1 MRLSRFQPRTGWQ
14 MARHTQTKR
23 EQQEDQELARKVE
36 DFSGVARS
44 VECFVQQGHNNFR
57 IVTLTIK
64 DGVVVKKE
72 YSDPFASF
80 EAIAR
85 LEVKCHEATL
95 ALNMGY
101 KNGMAWKS

>member
-1 MRLSRFQPRTGWQ
+1 
-14 MARHTQTKR
+14 MARHTQTKK
-23 EQQEDQELARKVE
+23 EQAEDQELARKVVE
-36 DFSGVARS
+36 FSGIARS
-44 VECFVQQGHNNFR
+44 VECYLQQGHNNFR

-64 DGVVVKKE
+64 DGVVTDKKV
-72 YSDPFASF
+72 SDPFASF